1 MAYGYEKD
9 IDYKKLMESAA
20 KAGDLER
27 AAIFEAQNN
36 EKIAGE
42 GLTVQPTKYYTQY
55 LRPVTQSNPYQT
67 ELEKATARPQSSPY
81 QTQQTEATA
90 RLQSTPYQAELERVT
105 AAQSSGGT
113 EALDGLLNGDA
124 VAAYKKAY
132 LREADRTMRDT
143 LGQYATMTGGIPST
157 QAVTAASQA
166 ADYQKSQLAE
176 KLPSLYQQQIEAAM
190 SRWKQLGAADEK
202 VAQILGV
209 EVGAQT
215 ADQAYQAWSQKM
227 QEDQFAWQKEQQA
240 RSDSYSLALTL
251 LQSGQM
257 PSDELLQAAGISSA
271 DAQKILSAAK
281 TASYSGGG
289 SYSSGSKLKTV
300 GYEERQKLL
309 DKVKKAGNISAAAAD
324 IAYYQAAG
332 YDYNELYTWL
342 LNYAGLGSRSGSY
355 TGGYTGTAKAK
366 QDLRGQPGTNTKPR
380 NYFRDVTH

>member
-1 MAYGYEKD
+1 M
-9 IDYKKLMESAA
+9 
-20 KAGDLER
+20 
-27 AAIFEAQNN
+27 
-36 EKIAGE
+36 
-42 GLTVQPTKYYTQY
+42 
-55 LRPVTQSNPYQT
+55 
-67 ELEKATARPQSSPY
+67 
-81 QTQQTEATA
+81 
-90 RLQSTPYQAELERVT
+90 T

-157 QAVTAASQA
+157 QAVAAASQA

-289 SYSSGSKLKTV
+289 RYSSGSKLKTV

-309 DKVKKAGNISAAAAD
+309 DKVKKAGDISAAAAD

-342 LNYAGLGSRSGSY
+342 LNYAGLGSGSGSY
-355 TGGYTGTAKAK
+355 TGGYTGTAKK
-366 QDLRGQPGTNTKPR
+366 QKGTSGGVTKPGTKSTIA
-380 NYFRDVTH
+380 TQ